1 MPPMDKIEPYHYTA
15 DTFHCD
21 FNHDL
26 CMGHLGNAMLNAA
39 DVHSTRR
46 TFGMSYLNTLNKTWV
61 LSRLAIE
68 LNDIPTEHTPLI
80 IETWVENA
88 MRFFTKRDWRIT
100 SDDGQHIY
108 GYGKSVWA
116 MIDTNTR
123 EPQNILEV
131 HQGSISD
138 YVAPEIPCP
147 IADVSRVKCPDMED
161 YTEFTVRYS
170 DLDVNGHLN
179 SMKYLDHVL
188 DTFPADHYRHYRIR
202 RIEIAYAIEA
212 HFGETIRIYNK
223 VQEDTH
229 YFRLTRIDN
238 NDAKET
244 ELCRV
249 ALTFTEKQ

>member
-1 MPPMDKIEPYHYTA
+1 MKNIEKYKYTA

-21 FNHDL
+21 FNHEL

-46 TFGMSYLNTLNKTWV
+46 NFGMTFLNTINKTWV

-68 LNDIPTEHTPLI
+68 LNDLPVEHTPLI

-88 MRFFTKRDWRIT
+88 LRFFTKRDWRIL
-100 SDDGQHIY
+100 SEDGQKVY

-116 MIDTNTR
+116 MIDLTTR

-131 HQGSISD
+131 NNGRITECLSPN
-138 YVAPEIPCP
+138 VPCG
-147 IADVSRVKCPDMED
+147 IKDVSRVKTPEMTD
-161 YTEFTVRYS
+161 YEEFVVKYS

-188 DTFPADHYRHYRIR
+188 DTLPAPFYNKYRVH
-202 RIEIAYAIEA
+202 RIEIAYVIEA

-223 VQEDTH
+223 VEGDTR
-229 YFRLTRIDN
+229 YFRLSRME
-238 NDAKET
+238 NDGTET
-244 ELCRV
+244 ELCRISIE
-249 ALTFTEKQ
+249 FNEKN